1 MMNTSE
7 TAIDVSNLVK
17 IFEKRRS
24 LPVRALD
31 GVSFTVRRGEIF
43 GLLGPNGAGKT
54 TTIRIL
60 TTLLRP
66 TGGRA
71 IVGGKDV
78 QLSPLE
84 VRKQLCVVLQDNAVE
99 LFLSVL
105 DNLRTFGRFHGMSK
119 GELRK
124 RMDHVL
130 ALFGLDEFRNT
141 KAIDLSGGIKRRLQV
156 AKVFLT
162 ERPIVFLD
170 EATTGMDALNKR
182 TTLGAIREEAR
193 KGRTIVL
200 TTHILKEAEELCD
213 DLAIINHGAVVAR
226 GSVESVKRLGLD
238 FVTLRL
244 VFRKVT
250 RSLERWLEG
259 LSPLRLQIKGDSVE
273 MTISREVNL
282 VTLLARIHKEQ
293 TVTSFEVSGA
303 SLEDVFME
311 LLDKPK
317 GTPP

>member
-1 MMNTSE
+1 MMNTNE
-7 TAIDVSNLVK
+7 TAIEVSNLVK
-17 IFEKRRS
+17 VFEKRGS

-71 IVGGKDV
+71 IVGGCDV

-105 DNLRTFGRFHGMSK
+105 DNLRTFGRFHGMNK

-156 AKVFLT
+156 AKVFLA
-162 ERPIVFLD
+162 EKPIVFLD

-200 TTHILKEAEELCD
+200 TTHILEEAEELCD

-244 VFRKVT
+244 VFRRVT
-250 RSLERWLEG
+250 RSLERWLKD
-259 LSPLRLQIKGDSVE
+259 LSPLRLQIKGDSAE

-293 TVTSFEVSGA
+293 MVTSFEVAGA
-303 SLEDVFME
+303 SLEDVFVE
-311 LLDKPK
+311 LLDKAK

>member
-1 MMNTSE
+1 MMNTNE
-7 TAIDVSNLVK
+7 AAIEVSNLVK
-17 IFEKRRS
+17 VFEKRGS

-31 GVSFTVRRGEIF
+31 GISFTVRRGEIF

-60 TTLLRP
+60 TTLLKP

-71 IVGGKDV
+71 MVGGRDV
-78 QLSPLE
+78 QLSPLD
-84 VRKQLCVVLQDNAVE
+84 VRRQLCVVLQDNAVE

-105 DNLRTFGRFHGMSK
+105 DNLRTFGRFHGMAK
-119 GELRK
+119 QDLRK

-130 ALFGLDEFRNT
+130 GLFGLDEIRNT

-162 ERPIVFLD
+162 QKPIVFLD

-200 TTHILKEAEELCD
+200 TTHILEEAEELCD

-226 GSVESVKRLGLD
+226 GSVESVKRLGLGY
-238 FVTLRL
+238 VTLRL
-244 VFRKVT
+244 EFGRVT
-250 RSLERWLEG
+250 RSLERWLKG
-259 LSPLRLQIKGDSVE
+259 LSPLRLEIKGHSVE
-273 MTISREVNL
+273 MTISKDANL
-282 VTLLARIHKEQ
+282 FTLLARIHKEHR
-293 TVTSFEVSGA
+293 VASFEVAGA
-303 SLEDVFME
+303 SLEDVFVD
-311 LLDKPK
+311 LLDRPK

>member
-1 MMNTSE
+1 MNANE
-7 TAIDVSNLVK
+7 TAIEVSNLVK
-17 IFEKRRS
+17 VFEKRGS

-31 GVSFTVRRGEIF
+31 GISFTVRRGEIF

-60 TTLLRP
+60 TTLLKP

-71 IVGGKDV
+71 IVGGNDV
-78 QLSPLE
+78 QLSPLA
-84 VRKQLCVVLQDNAVE
+84 VRRQLCVVLQENAVE

-105 DNLRTFGRFHGMSK
+105 DNLRTFGRFHGMTTQ
-119 GELRK
+119 ELPK
-124 RMDHVL
+124 RIDHVL
-130 ALFGLDEFRNT
+130 ALFGLDEVRNI

-162 ERPIVFLD
+162 QKPIVFLD

-182 TTLGAIREEAR
+182 ATLGAIREEAR

-200 TTHILKEAEELCD
+200 TTHLLEEAEELCD

-226 GSVESVKRLGLD
+226 GSVESVKRLGLGY
-238 FVTLRL
+238 VMLRL
-244 VFRKVT
+244 EFSRVT
-250 RSLERWLEG
+250 RALERWLKS
-259 LSPLRLQIKGDSVE
+259 LSPLRLEVKGRCVE

-282 VTLLARIHKEQ
+282 VTLLARIHKEHA
-293 TVTSFEVSGA
+293 VRSFEVAGA
-303 SLEDVFME
+303 SLEDVFVE
-311 LLDKPK
+311 LLDKAK
-317 GTPP
+317 GVPP

>member
-1 MMNTSE
+1 MTNSNE
-7 TAIDVSNLVK
+7 IAIEVSNLVK
-17 IFEKRRS
+17 VFEKRGS

-71 IVGGKDV
+71 LVGGRDV

-119 GELRK
+119 GELSK

-130 ALFGLDEFRNT
+130 ALFGLDEFRST

-162 ERPIVFLD
+162 EKPIVFLD
-170 EATTGMDALNKR
+170 EATTGMDPLNKR

-200 TTHILKEAEELCD
+200 TTHILGEAEELCN

-244 VFRKVT
+244 AFRRVT
-250 RSLERWLEG
+250 RPLERWLNEI
-259 LSPLRLQIKGDSVE
+259 SPLRLEIKGDTVE
-273 MTISREVNL
+273 MTISRDVNL
-282 VTLLARIHKEQ
+282 VRLLARIHKEHE
-293 TVTSFEVSGA
+293 VSSFEVAGA
-303 SLEDVFME
+303 SLEDVFVE

-317 GTPP
+317 GTSG

>member
-17 IFEKRRS
+17 IFEKRGS

>member
-1 MMNTSE
+1 MMNTNE
-7 TAIDVSNLVK
+7 TAIEVSNLVK
-17 IFEKRRS
+17 VFEKRGSR
-24 LPVRALD
+24 PVRALD

-71 IVGGKDV
+71 IVGGCDV

-105 DNLRTFGRFHGMSK
+105 DNLRTFGRFHGMNK

-156 AKVFLT
+156 AKVFLA
-162 ERPIVFLD
+162 EKPIVFLD

-200 TTHILKEAEELCD
+200 TTHILEEAEELCD

-244 VFRKVT
+244 VFRRVT
-250 RSLERWLEG
+250 RSLERWLKD
-259 LSPLRLQIKGDSVE
+259 LSPLRLQIKGDSAE

-293 TVTSFEVSGA
+293 MVTSFEVAGA
-303 SLEDVFME
+303 SLEDVFVE
-311 LLDKPK
+311 LLDKAK